1 MTDNARVDRFAADIE
16 AMQVKTSGKPSL
28 ERATGIAGLVL
39 MALSLVIAVG
49 SYFAATGLDNALDQN
64 ELIVLGFLC
73 VVMAVVGAAL
83 WLSTVLVRF
92 WRFWML
98 RLIYENQS
106 AREG

>member
-28 ERATGIAGLVL
+28 ERVTGIAGLVL
-39 MALSLVIAVG
+39 MALSLVISVG

-73 VVMAVVGAAL
+73 VSMAVIGAAL

-106 AREG
+106 TREG